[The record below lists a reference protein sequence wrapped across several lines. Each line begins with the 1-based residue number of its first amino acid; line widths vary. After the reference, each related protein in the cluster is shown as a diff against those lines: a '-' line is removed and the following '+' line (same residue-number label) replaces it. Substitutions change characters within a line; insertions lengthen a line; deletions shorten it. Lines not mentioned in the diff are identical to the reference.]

1 METNA
6 IEIHNLT
13 KKFGD
18 FTAVDDISFDVRKGE
33 IFGFLGAN
41 GAGKTTAMRILCGL
55 SRPTSGSGT
64 VAGSDIWKEQEKINQ
79 LEYINKYHL

>member
-33 IFGFLGAN
+33 IFGFL
-41 GAGKTTAMRILCGL
+41 
-55 SRPTSGSGT
+55 
-64 VAGSDIWKEQEKINQ
+64 
-79 LEYINKYHL
+79 